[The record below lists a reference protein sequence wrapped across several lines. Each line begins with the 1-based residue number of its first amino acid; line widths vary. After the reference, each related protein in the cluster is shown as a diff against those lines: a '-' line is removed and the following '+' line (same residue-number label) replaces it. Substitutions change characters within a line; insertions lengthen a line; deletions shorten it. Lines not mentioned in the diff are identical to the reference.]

1 MPIRRRAVLFLPVL
15 VAAAIAAAAVHA
27 QPQSKSHSKPQSPPR
42 RVLFIGNSYT
52 YFNNLPEM
60 LRAMAASR
68 GNTLDVAMATT
79 GGWKLSDHWTNQDS
93 DAHRLLRDGKWDA
106 VVLQEQ
112 SVLGSSKVVNN
123 VQRVGSDDQFQRY
136 AKLWQEEIHRA
147 GAMPVFYVTWARKGA
162 PEDQTVL
169 DRAYTRAAR
178 DASGM
183 AVLVG
188 RAWKGAREHHANI
201 ELFIAD
207 GSHPSPAGTYL
218 AACTFFAA
226 LFDTSPVG
234 LPATITGAPIDP
246 QTDRPIANKREALA
260 TLSVTEAIALQQEA
274 FSAWQD
280 GKRQR

>member
-1 MPIRRRAVLFLPVL
+1 
-15 VAAAIAAAAVHA
+15 
-27 QPQSKSHSKPQSPPR
+27 
-42 RVLFIGNSYT
+42 VLFIGNSYT
-52 YFNNLPEM
+52 YYNNLPEM
-60 LRAMAASR
+60 VRVMAASR
-68 GNTLDVAMATT
+68 GIKVDVGMATT

-112 SVLGSSKVVNN
+112 SVLGSTKVVNN
-123 VQRVGSDDQFQRY
+123 VARVGSDEQFQRY
-136 AKLWQEEIHRA
+136 AKLWQEEIKRA
-147 GAMPVFYVTWARKGA
+147 GAKPVFYVTWARKGA
-162 PEDQTVL
+162 PEDQQAL
-169 DRAYTRAAR
+169 DRAYTRAAK
-178 DASGM
+178 DANGM

-188 RAWKGAREHHANI
+188 RAWKGAREHHPNI

-207 GSHPSPAGTYL
+207 GSHPSAAGTYL

-246 QTDRPIANKREALA
+246 QTDRPIAGRNETLA
-260 TLSVTEAIALQQEA
+260 KLSVSESIALQQEA
-274 FSAWQD
+274 FGAWQD